1 MTTRASHGP
10 ATRLIHTGER
20 PPAAASLTVPI
31 YETSTFVFESA
42 ADVEAYAAGTRPGY
56 LYSRYENPTV
66 VAVET
71 KLAEIDGAEASLV
84 FGSGMAAISTALFG
98 LLEAGDEV
106 VCCAAIYGGTFH
118 VLTGLASRFGITTR
132 FASLEEFRTPA
143 ALIGPKTRLV
153 WFESPINPTLRVI
166 DVASVAH
173 ACRTAGVLSVMDNTF
188 ASPINQ
194 PVLAMGVDL
203 SMQSVTKYLNGHS
216 DVTGG
221 VLSGRAGLIGRLAKT
236 RRLLGGILDPQPAY
250 ALGRGMKTL
259 TLRVARHNDNAL
271 ALARA
276 LEGHPAL
283 AAVHYPGLASHPDH
297 AIAKRTDER
306 LRRHGVHRPGGRADG
321 GVPCLRP
328 PAGVPARGQ
337 PGRRREPVQPADP
350 DVAVRAERRGAGEGR
365 RHPRHDAPV
374 GGARRRR
381 RPHRRREAG
390 HRRLK
395 LVGAASADAFPSPE
409 PRAPRPEPRYFF
421 PVCSCRKS
429 STRSSIR

>member
-20 PPAAASLTVPI
+20 PLAAPSLTVPI
-31 YETSTFVFESA
+31 YETSTFVFDSA

-66 VAVET
+66 VAAET
-71 KLAEIDGAEASLV
+71 KIAEVDGAEASLV
-84 FGSGMAAISTALFG
+84 FGSGMAAISTAIFG

-118 VLTGLASRFGITTR
+118 VLTGLAARFGVTTR
-132 FASLEEFRTPA
+132 FASLDEFRTPA
-143 ALIGPKTRLV
+143 TLIGPKTKMV

-221 VLSGRAGLIGRLAKT
+221 VLSGRAGLIGRLSKT

-259 TLRVARHNDNAL
+259 TLRVARHNETAL
-271 ALARA
+271 AIAQA

-297 AIAKRTDER
+297 AIAKAQMSGFGGMVCLDLAGGQTSAFRAFDR
-306 LRRHGVHRPGGRADG
+306 LQVFQRAASLG
-321 GVPCLRP
+321 GVESLCSLPILTSQYGLNDEALAR
-328 PAGVPARGQ
+328 AGVTRGMIRLSV
-337 PGRRREPVQPADP
+337 GLEDAADLIA
-350 DVAVRAERRGAGEGR
+350 DVKQAIEE
-365 RHPRHDAPV
+365 
-374 GGARRRR
+374 
-381 RPHRRREAG
+381 
-390 HRRLK
+390 
-395 LVGAASADAFPSPE
+395 
-409 PRAPRPEPRYFF
+409 
-421 PVCSCRKS
+421 
-429 STRSSIR
+429 